1 MTSKKDKLFRD
12 SVHGYISI
20 PAAICTDFIDT
31 RIFQR
36 LRYIEQTS
44 MRVLYPS
51 AHHDRFIHSLGV
63 YHLGKMAFEHLRTNT
78 NRRPEV
84 AEKLSISPEQWDRYE
99 RTFRLACLLH
109 DCGHAPFSHTL
120 EDQYAKAGSL
130 DDELSEL
137 GHCPLF
143 TKDLPSCSPASH
155 EKTSA
160 ILVLSEF
167 KEKLAATEHDCDPVL
182 VARMILG
189 CMHHTHTRPD
199 ATLADK
205 ERFENCL
212 IQLLNGEAID
222 VDKLDYI
229 VRDTWASGVDN
240 ASIDIE
246 RLLGSLVLTNVGD
259 DFPRLVFGSSALSV
273 LQSAVDARNYLYQW
287 IYCHHKVLYDAE
299 LIKRSVLGLGLALAV
314 EKMANKKTAN
324 KKAAAKKTADK
335 EAAVKKA
342 ADKFIQDLFSMKSF
356 RQPEQIGGIRWFL
369 PTDGDIA
376 CLLKRYSDDI
386 PEADEYLFRQ
396 HSRVPLWKT
405 FAEYEDIFEY
415 KSEEDRKTL
424 STHRDGILSSFCK
437 LHGVSPDT
445 FVCLEAPIKKVAIEK
460 NRLFVEVRGKPIPY
474 SKIFGEKREN
484 PSTYFLVFGR
494 RDFLTPERKQ
504 ECIEFLKSQK

>member
-12 SVHGYISI
+12 SVHGYISV

-31 RIFQR
+31 PIFQR

-63 YHLGKMAFEHLRTNT
+63 YHLGKMAFAHLKTNT
-78 NRRPEV
+78 DRRPEV
-84 AEKLSISPEQWDRYE
+84 ARQLSISSEQWDRYE
-99 RTFRLACLLH
+99 QTFHLACLLH

-137 GHCPLF
+137 AGCTEF
-143 TKDLPSCSPASH
+143 TEDLQDCSPAPH

-167 KEKLAATEHDCDPVL
+167 KDKLADEYKCDPCL

-189 CMHHTHTRPD
+189 CIHHTHTRSD
-199 ATLADK
+199 ATLTNE

-246 RLLGSLVLTNVGD
+246 RLLGSLVLTRVGGD
-259 DFPRLVFGSSALSV
+259 VPRLVFGSSALSV
-273 LQSAVDARNYLYQW
+273 LQSTVDARNYLHQW

-299 LIKRSVLGLGLALAV
+299 LIKRSVLGLGRVLADR
-314 EKMANKKTAN
+314 EE
-324 KKAAAKKTADK
+324 
-335 EAAVKKA
+335 EAEE
-342 ADKFIQDLFSMKSF
+342 FIRGLFSMKSF
-356 RQPEQIGGIRWFL
+356 RKADDIGGIRWYL
-369 PTDGDIA
+369 PTDGDVA
-376 CLLKRYSDDI
+376 CLLKRYSDNI
-386 PEADEYLFRQ
+386 PEAAEYLFRQ
-396 HSRVPLWKT
+396 HCRAPLWKT
-405 FAEYEDIFEY
+405 FAEYEEIFEH
-415 KSEEDRKTL
+415 KSDEVRTRIY
-424 STHRDGILSSFCK
+424 THRDEILSKFCR
-437 LHGVSPDT
+437 LHEFPSDT
-445 FVCLEAPIKKVAIEK
+445 FICLKAPIKKVAIEK
-460 NRLFVEVRGKPIPY
+460 NQLFVEVRGKPIPY
-474 SKIFGEKREN
+474 TKIFGEKREN
-484 PSTYFLVFGR
+484 PPTYFLIFGHK
-494 RDFLTPERKQ
+494 DFLTPERKQ
-504 ECIEFLKSQK
+504 ECIKFLISQE